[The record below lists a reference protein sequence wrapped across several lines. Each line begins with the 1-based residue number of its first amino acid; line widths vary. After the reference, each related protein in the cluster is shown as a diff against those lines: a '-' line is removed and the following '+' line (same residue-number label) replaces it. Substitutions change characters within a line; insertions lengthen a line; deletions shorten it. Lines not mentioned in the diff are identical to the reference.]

1 MKCRASGDI
10 FQTIYIAVTVSMMYL
25 GGAPLAAQCSP
36 AHARPRRRLK
46 GPPPPGGPATLR
58 PGGSGPGSPGQHT
71 RLPLA
76 VGSQAPNGETPGCT
90 RTGPDA
96 KTRIFQADSAM
107 FPLSSFHTGARY
119 SKKLRPE
126 KGRRKTFHSSETCKF
141 LSFSVFSA
149 GFAGSLGPSF
159 SFPFGFPLFY
169 SFLFGFPFLFP
180 VAYHTAFFFNY

>member
-10 FQTIYIAVTVSMMYL
+10 FQTIYIAVSMMYL

-46 GPPPPGGPATLR
+46 GPPPPGGPAALR

-107 FPLSSFHTGARY
+107 FPLSSFHFQ
-119 SKKLRPE
+119 PE
-126 KGRRKTFHSSETCKF
+126 PGPAFHF
-141 LSFSVFSA
+141 HIR
-149 GFAGSLGPSF
+149 
-159 SFPFGFPLFY
+159 
-169 SFLFGFPFLFP
+169 FLFLFVFYATPKPNVLFLLFI
-180 VAYHTAFFFNY
+180 YFKKTRDGNELN